1 MLAKVGLGIGAV
13 ALVFSI
19 YNTVQLNA
27 TNTKL
32 EEEVSNMKLKI
43 QTVPSNTS
51 GSTTIPN
58 GTTNNQGVSAITLD
72 QSNNMNLNANGQ
84 TNPTSMVPTGP
95 TTSIKFAKDV
105 HSFGTVQEESENM
118 YSFTFTNTGKEPLII
133 QDAKGSCGC
142 TVPNYPKQPIMPG
155 KTGTI
160 DVKFTPYKG
169 QIGPA
174 EKTVTVTANTEP
186 SATIVKI
193 QANVVEKK

>member
-1 MLAKVGLGIGAV
+1 MLAKIAIGVGAA

-19 YNTVQLNA
+19 YSVSQISA
-27 TNTKL
+27 VNTKL
-32 EEEVSNMKLKI
+32 EEEISSLKLMI
-43 QTVPSNTS
+43 QTGASKNNASSN
-51 GSTTIPN
+51 GLIN
-58 GTTNNQGVSAITLD
+58 EQGVQAITLD
-72 QSNNMNLNANGQ
+72 QSPNMNMNNPTA
-84 TNPTSMVPTGP
+84 PTSMVPTGP
-95 TTSIKFAKDV
+95 LTSIKFTQEV

-186 SATIVKI
+186 ATTIVKI

>member
-1 MLAKVGLGIGAV
+1 MLSKIGLGIGAV
-13 ALVFSI
+13 ALVVSI
-19 YNTVQLNA
+19 YNTTQLGA
-27 TNTKL
+27 TNLKL
-32 EEEVSNMKLKI
+32 EEEVSNMKLMI
-43 QTVPSNTS
+43 QTGASKT
-51 GSTTIPN
+51 GAATTVPN
-58 GTTNNQGVSAITLD
+58 GTMNNQGVKAISLE
-72 QSNNMNLNANGQ
+72 QSNTPMDAN
-84 TNPTSMVPTGP
+84 TNSMVPSGP
-95 TTSIKFAKDV
+95 LTSIKFEKEV

-118 YSFTFTNTGKEPLII
+118 YSFSFTNTGKEPLII

-155 KTGTI
+155 KSATI

-186 SATIVKI
+186 MSTIVKI

>member
-1 MLAKVGLGIGAV
+1 MLSKIGVGVGAA
-13 ALVFSI
+13 ALLFSV
-19 YNTVQLNA
+19 YNTVQLSSA
-27 TNTKL
+27 KADL
-32 EEEVSNMKLKI
+32 EEQLSQLRLQVQAGVKVQPN
-43 QTVPSNTS
+43 
-51 GSTTIPN
+51 STEI
-58 GTTNNQGVSAITLD
+58 TNNQGVTAIKMD
-72 QSNNMNLNANGQ
+72 SQ
-84 TNPTSMVPTGP
+84 PTDLGTIGNQSMVPTGP
-95 TTSIKFAKDV
+95 LTAIKFKEEV
-105 HSFGTVQEESENM
+105 HHFGTVEEESENM

-169 QIGPA
+169 QVGPA

-186 SATIVKI
+186 SSTIVKI